1 IVGGTEVTPGEIPY
15 QLSFQD

>member
-15 QLSFQD
+15 QLSLQD